1 MAKKSAKKQKSIS
14 EEVASSMY
22 ALTEKFQSMPE
33 DERDSFME
41 ELDAALEQQVTERE
55 VLSEHVLDKT
65 GRTASVSRDFIAAGP
80 GRGMD
85 ILYVDNG
92 LMEIAVLPGRG
103 MGIWKASHRNVEGEL
118 GWNSPV
124 KHPVHPSLVNL
135 EARNGLGWLEGF
147 NELVCRCGLSSNG
160 PPGNDPGA
168 KSPIES
174 ALTLHGRIANLP
186 AVDVEPIVSYGEG
199 DEETDV
205 PEAIG
210 VVGTVYESVLFG
222 PQLKMSSVIGSPV
235 LSGDIEIQDVVE
247 NTSSKPAELQLLYHI
262 NIGRPFLEAGARL
275 HVAAETIVPR
285 DARAAEGA
293 DTWSTYLGPTPGYT
307 EEGFFMKPKANAK
320 GEAVAVLV
328 NASGTLGVALR
339 FDVDNLP
346 WFVQWKCTQPESDGY
361 VTGIEPSTNL
371 ANFKAYER
379 EQGRVVTLQPGESYA
394 TNVTLSVLPTRKD
407 VARVLDEVREIQGDQ
422 PPVVHRTPQ
431 PGWSPAGE
439 LK

>member
-1 MAKKSAKKQKSIS
+1 MAKKSSKKQPPRDHEDIA
-14 EEVASSMY
+14 ASMF
-22 ALTEKFQSMPE
+22 ALTEKFRTLPD
-33 DERDSFME
+33 DEREDFMSE
-41 ELDAALEQQVTERE
+41 MEAAMEKQLKEHD
-55 VLSEHVLDKT
+55 VLSEYELGG
-65 GRTASVSRDFIAAGP
+65 GRTASVSREFLSDGP

-85 ILYVDNG
+85 IVYINNG
-92 LMEIAVLPGRG
+92 LMEVAVLPGRG
-103 MGIWKASHRNVEGEL
+103 MGIWKATHPKFEGEL

-124 KHPVHPSLVNL
+124 KQPVHPSLVNL

-174 ALTLHGRIANLP
+174 ALTLHGRIANIP
-186 AVDVEPIVSYGEG
+186 AVDVEPIASYGEG
-199 DEETDV
+199 KKKKTA

-210 VVGTVYESVLFG
+210 LVGTVHESLLFG
-222 PQLKMSSVIGSPV
+222 PQLRMTSVVGSPV
-235 LSGDIEIQDVVE
+235 LSSDIEIQDVIE
-247 NTSSKPAELQLLYHI
+247 NTGSKPAELQLLYHI

-285 DARAAEGA
+285 DARAAE
-293 DTWSTYLGPTPGYT
+293 DVETWSTYLGPTDGYT
-307 EEGFFMKPKANAK
+307 EEGFFMKPKANAR

-328 NASGTLGVALR
+328 NAAGTLGVAVR

-346 WFVQWKCTQPESDGY
+346 WLVQWKCTQPESDGY

-379 EQGRVVTLQPGESYA
+379 DQGRVVTLEPGETYA
-394 TNVTLSVLPTRKD
+394 TNVTLTVLTTREE
-407 VARVLDEVREIQGDQ
+407 VARVLEEVAGIQGGDGA
-422 PPVVHRTPQ
+422 VVHRTPQ
-431 PGWSPAGE
+431 PGWSPAG
-439 LK
+439 